1 MMIRKFISIV
11 LICIGL
17 VSFTYPD
24 IKTWYADKQS
34 EQEIE
39 SFNQTYHIEQ
49 KDKENE
55 ENSQELSIKES
66 QTSEQQEKSED
77 MINDALYQ
85 EVLNYNQQIYESGQN
100 DFSDAWNYKQVPISL
115 SHLMTDSFGY
125 IEIPSMGEKLSL
137 YLGATD
143 TNMAKGAA
151 VLGDTS
157 IPIGGSNTNAVIAG
171 HRGWKSQKFFKYIE
185 KLKVGDAVYV
195 TNPWGTMSY
204 RVESIDI
211 IKPTEGDAI
220 KIQEGKDMITLL
232 TCHPYRSHG
241 KYRYLVYCIRDES
254 LSKHGETQQVEQK
267 YTPPET
273 IKASDGII
281 YPSSE
286 PDIDTE
292 TSIRKIGL
300 VVIIIAIVYTIINRI
315 LYYRKRKKESKDE
328 RLPNL
333 TSR

>member
-1 MMIRKFISIV
+1 MIRRIISIT
-11 LICIGL
+11 LISIGL
-17 VSFTYPD
+17 IFFIYPD
-24 IKTWYADKQS
+24 VKTWYTDKQA
-34 EQEIE
+34 EQVME
-39 SFNQTYHIEQ
+39 SFDQTYHIEE
-49 KDKENE
+49 KNKEKE
-55 ENSQELSIKES
+55 ELSQKSSNGEDPS
-66 QTSEQQEKSED
+66 TEQQEESRNVTD
-77 MINDALYQ
+77 DALYQ

-100 DFSDAWNYKQVPISL
+100 DFTDAWNYKQVPISL

-125 IEIPSMGEKLSL
+125 IEIPAMGQKLSL

-143 TNMAKGAA
+143 KNMAKGAA
-151 VLGDTS
+151 VLGGTS
-157 IPIGGSNTNAVIAG
+157 IPIGGANTNAVIAG
-171 HRGWKSQKFFKYIE
+171 HRGWKSQRFFKYIE
-185 KLKVGDAVYV
+185 KLKVGDAVYI

-241 KYRYLVYCIRDES
+241 KYRYLVYCVRDES
-254 LSKHGETQQVEQK
+254 LARNEEVQQPETE

-273 IKASDGII
+273 IQASDGII

-292 TSIRKIGL
+292 TSLRKIGL
-300 VVIIIAIVYTIINRI
+300 IVIIAAIVYTIINRI

>member
-1 MMIRKFISIV
+1 MVRRIISVALISIG
-11 LICIGL
+11 LIFFI
-17 VSFTYPD
+17 YPD
-24 IKTWYADKQS
+24 VKTWYTDKQS
-34 EQEIE
+34 EQVIE
-39 SFNQTYHIEQ
+39 SFDQTYHIEE
-49 KDKENE
+49 KNKEKE
-55 ENSQELSIKES
+55 ETSQESSNGEGQS
-66 QTSEQQEKSED
+66 TEQQEESQNVTD
-77 MINDALYQ
+77 DALYQ

-125 IEIPSMGEKLSL
+125 IEIPAMGQKLSL

-143 TNMAKGAA
+143 KNMAKGAA
-151 VLGDTS
+151 VLGGTS
-157 IPIGGSNTNAVIAG
+157 IPIGGANTNAVIAG
-171 HRGWKSQKFFKYIE
+171 HRGWKSQRFFKYIE
-185 KLKVGDAVYV
+185 KLKVGDAVYI

-211 IKPTEGDAI
+211 IKPTDGDAI

-241 KYRYLVYCIRDES
+241 KYRYLVYCVRDES
-254 LSKHGETQQVEQK
+254 LARNEEVQQPEQD

-273 IKASDGII
+273 IQASDGII

-292 TSIRKIGL
+292 TSLRKIGL
-300 VVIIIAIVYTIINRI
+300 VVIIAAIVYTIINRI
-315 LYYRKRKKESKDE
+315 LYYRKKKKENKDE

>member
-1 MMIRKFISIV
+1 MVRRIISVALISIG
-11 LICIGL
+11 LIFFI
-17 VSFTYPD
+17 YPD
-24 IKTWYADKQS
+24 VKTWYMDRQS
-34 EQEIE
+34 EQVIE
-39 SFNQTYHIEQ
+39 SFDQTYHIEE
-49 KDKENE
+49 KNKEKE
-55 ENSQELSIKES
+55 ETSQESSNGEGQS
-66 QTSEQQEKSED
+66 TEQQEESQNVTD
-77 MINDALYQ
+77 DALYQ

-125 IEIPSMGEKLSL
+125 IEIPAMGQKLSL

-143 TNMAKGAA
+143 KNMAKGAA
-151 VLGDTS
+151 VLGGTS
-157 IPIGGSNTNAVIAG
+157 IPIGGANTNAVIAG
-171 HRGWKSQKFFKYIE
+171 HRGWKSQRFFKYIE
-185 KLKVGDAVYV
+185 KLKVGDAVYI

-211 IKPTEGDAI
+211 IKPTDGDAI

-241 KYRYLVYCIRDES
+241 KYRYLVYCVRDES
-254 LSKHGETQQVEQK
+254 LARNEEVQQPEQD

-273 IKASDGII
+273 IQASDGII

-292 TSIRKIGL
+292 TSLRKIGL
-300 VVIIIAIVYTIINRI
+300 VVIIAAIVYTIINRI
-315 LYYRKRKKESKDE
+315 LYYRKKKTENKDE
-328 RLPNL
+328 GLPNL

>member
-1 MMIRKFISIV
+1 MVRRIISVALISIG
-11 LICIGL
+11 LIFFI
-17 VSFTYPD
+17 YPD
-24 IKTWYADKQS
+24 VKTWYTDKQS
-34 EQEIE
+34 EQVIE
-39 SFNQTYHIEQ
+39 SFDQTYHIEE
-49 KDKENE
+49 KNKEKE
-55 ENSQELSIKES
+55 ETSQESSIGEGQS
-66 QTSEQQEKSED
+66 TEQQEESQNVTD
-77 MINDALYQ
+77 DALYQ

-125 IEIPSMGEKLSL
+125 IEIPAMGQKLSL

-143 TNMAKGAA
+143 KNMAKGAA
-151 VLGDTS
+151 VLGGTS
-157 IPIGGSNTNAVIAG
+157 IPIGGANTNAVIAG
-171 HRGWKSQKFFKYIE
+171 HRGWKSQRFFKYIE
-185 KLKVGDAVYV
+185 KLKVGDAVYI

-211 IKPTEGDAI
+211 IKPTDGDAI

-241 KYRYLVYCIRDES
+241 KYRYLVYCVRDES
-254 LSKHGETQQVEQK
+254 LAKNEEVKQPEQD

-273 IKASDGII
+273 IQASDGII

-300 VVIIIAIVYTIINRI
+300 VVIIAAIVYTIINRI
-315 LYYRKRKKESKDE
+315 LYYRKKKKENKDE
-328 RLPNL
+328 GLPNL